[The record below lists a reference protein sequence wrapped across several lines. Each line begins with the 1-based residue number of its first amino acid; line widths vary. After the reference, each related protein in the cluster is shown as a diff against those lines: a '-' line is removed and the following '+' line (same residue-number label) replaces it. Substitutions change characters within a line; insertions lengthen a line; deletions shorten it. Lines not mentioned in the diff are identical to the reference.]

1 MQLGRVSLY
10 LLGVTIRTSGMLWYI
25 STVNSLKRNRAAR
38 KWLSKIDIIVII
50 DYVILIL
57 INETTITR

>member
-25 STVNSLKRNRAAR
+25 STVKSLRRNRTAR
-38 KWLSKIDIIVII
+38 IWLSKIDIIVII
-50 DYVILIL
+50 EYVILIL